1 MIIII
6 IIIIISGFM
15 SCHSFKTFNSERER
29 VDIVYLGLYYIKIT
43 NQATNQPI
51 DHHHHHH
58 HYHSCS
64 RRIRI
69 YRRLRYF
76 FLLSHKNLAVKG
88 MKKKKKRTK
97 KSSTHFWTRRK
108 IFRFLIMTM
117 KMMKAARKMKWSF

>member
-1 MIIII
+1 
-6 IIIIISGFM
+6 M

-88 MKKKKKRTK
+88 MKKKKKTNKKVINTFLDTK
-97 KSSTHFWTRRK
+97 KNLSFLDYDDEDDESSTKNEMVILGSKDF
-108 IFRFLIMTM
+108 
-117 KMMKAARKMKWSF
+117 